1 MVKRSKFVYIIG
13 SVIIGIISII
23 FIFAGL
29 ALSGVID
36 AGTTKLILKSA
47 SADKIY
53 DGQVLTCED
62 WSIVDGALKK
72 GHTAK
77 VVMLGE
83 QTNAGV
89 SENKFDITITDKNGA
104 DVSKD
109 YKIVTEFGTL
119 TVNPFPLTV
128 QSGSAEKDY
137 DGTPLTFNE
146 YTVES
151 FRELLEGHEI
161 LVNIT
166 GSAVSR
172 DAKNKIAD
180 VRVIADGIDVTHN
193 YDITKIEGDLVIKG
207 APSGA
212 GELSDGSAGELSGT
226 SAGNQQDVPLF
237 YVTTDSN
244 QKAIYLREKSLG
256 EYLYNDWANPEV
268 YKKATNPLYYSG
280 LALQQS
286 GATAYTLTVDIA
298 EENPYGEV
306 PYLLPYYVP
315 ASSSEENNDTKLS
328 LSGLTD
334 YTVEK
339 FYAYDYF
346 STDTPVTY
354 QGETADYV
362 EFVKGYYTALPEDTA
377 GKMREIAETNGIEK
391 TSATLIQ
398 DVASFVQGYLP
409 YSLELTKNYEG
420 DYAVFFFEEAEEAY
434 CQHYATAAT
443 AMYRALGVP
452 ARWTRGYLV
461 RNAGAGESTL
471 VRSLDCHAWV
481 EVYMDGFG
489 WVPVE
494 VTGGPYGNQEID
506 DEECDLIIRAM
517 NRSQLYDDKKDD
529 NILVANPDDWYI
541 VKNELN
547 LGVLGVDYE
556 IVATVV
562 GEQVGIGKSDAT
574 IDINS
579 VAILKDGQDV
589 TSEYTIK
596 CKTGKLHIYKYKITV
611 STDPAEQVYDGTPLS
626 TAEDDYTIDDVYRQL
641 IANNGHTI
649 SVVVNGEQTN
659 VGTGVNVADIVITDE
674 SGKDVTDYYKI
685 TKNFGELK
693 VTLLKMTITAGSV
706 EEYYD
711 GTEWTCNKYTC
722 EGVTVVDGVIQQTGH
737 TIEVLIVGSQT
748 NVGQSANTVEDVIFK
763 DADGNDITN
772 EVKSNY
778 LITNIDGT
786 LTVLPSETPE
796 E

>member
-83 QTNAGV
+83 QTNAGE

-104 DVSKD
+104 DVTED

-180 VRVIADGIDVTHN
+180 VRVLADGVDVTHN

-207 APSGA
+207 APEGAAEGGGEVAKNGA
-212 GELSDGSAGELSGT
+212 GEQSDES
-226 SAGNQQDVPLF
+226 LF
-237 YVTTDSN
+237 YITTDLN
-244 QKAIYLREKSLG
+244 QNTIYLREKSFG
-256 EYLYNDWANPEV
+256 DYSEATGNWSYPTIYANYKEV
-268 YKKATNPLYYSG
+268 NPLYYSG
-280 LALQQS
+280 LALKQ
-286 GATAYTLTVDIA
+286 GNATAYSLTVEIA
-298 EENPYGEV
+298 EENSYGELT
-306 PYLLPYYVP
+306 YLLPYYVP
-315 ASSSEENNDTKLS
+315 ASLSEEKNDTKLS
-328 LSGLTD
+328 LSGLTE
-334 YTVEK
+334 YTVEE

-346 STDTPVTY
+346 SADTPVTLEGTQLAEY
-354 QGETADYV
+354 EKVYRA
-362 EFVKGYYTALPEDTA
+362 FVLKNYLTLPEYTKT
-377 GKMREIAETNGIEK
+377 KMQEIAETNGIDKE
-391 TSATLIQ
+391 SATLIQ
-398 DVASFVQGYLP
+398 DVASLVQNYLP
-409 YSLELTKNYEG
+409 YDLEAQYE
-420 DYAVFFFEEAEEAY
+420 DNVAVYFFEGAESAF
-434 CQHYATAAT
+434 CQQYATAAT
-443 AMYRALGVP
+443 AMYRALDIP
-452 ARWTRGYLV
+452 ARYTIGYAAKNNV
-461 RNAGAGESTL
+461 GKSSPVSAQ
-471 VRSLDCHAWV
+471 DYHAWV

-494 VTGGPYGNQEID
+494 VTGGYGNDQDEID

-517 NRSQLYDDKKDD
+517 NRSQHIDDGDT
-529 NILVANPDDWYI
+529 LTANPDGWYI
-541 VKNELN
+541 EKNELN

-574 IDINS
+574 IDIGS

-589 TSEYTIK
+589 TSQYTIK
-596 CKTGKLHIYKYKITV
+596 CKTGKLHIYKYKIEV
-611 STDPAEQVYDGTPLS
+611 STGGAEKVYDGKLLT
-626 TAEDDYTIDDVYRQL
+626 TAEDDYTIASEYLQL
-641 IANNGHTI
+641 IEDNGHTI

-693 VTLLKMTITAGSV
+693 VTLLKMSITAGS
-706 EEYYD
+706 EEKEYD
-711 GTEWTCNKYTC
+711 GTELTYGEYTC
-722 EGVTVVDGVIQQTGH
+722 GDLTVVDGVIQETEH
-737 TIEVLIVGSQT
+737 TIAVYIKGSQT
-748 NVGQSANTVEDVIFK
+748 NVGQSANTVEEVVIT
-763 DADGNDITN
+763 DADGNDVT
-772 EVKSNY
+772 SNY

-786 LTVLPSETPE
+786 LTVLPSETSE